1 MAPRIRVMAMTEILF
16 WFFVAFVVL
25 LSACS
30 LVRKFSRSFATARR
44 RYRIE
49 QETAEVVVTAA
60 VVSEPIG
67 ENIDLAVVVPEIVVR
82 ADC

>member
-1 MAPRIRVMAMTEILF
+1 MTMTEVIL
-16 WFFVAFVVL
+16 WFFVALVVL

-49 QETAEVVVTAA
+49 QETTEVVVTAP
-60 VVSEPIG
+60 VVNEPVG
-67 ENIDLAVVVPEIVVR
+67 ETIDLAVVVPEIVAHVER
-82 ADC
+82 